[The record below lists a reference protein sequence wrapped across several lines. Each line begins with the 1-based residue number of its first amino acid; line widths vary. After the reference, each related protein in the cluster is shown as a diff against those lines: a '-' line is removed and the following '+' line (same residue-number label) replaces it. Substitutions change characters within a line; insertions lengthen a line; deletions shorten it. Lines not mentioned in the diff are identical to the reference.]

1 MVYPSN
7 KMKTKRLE
15 PNQAVRAVRETCE
28 MTQRQFALKLG
39 LSWRTV
45 VSIERGERNLTGA
58 VANRMMLAFGVLPWT
73 VLNKKLQPRSLDGQ
87 IYAKE
92 FFEKRHGIA
101 AKNAPV
107 VLEPIDNET
116 IQKACKQIE
125 VLQRA
130 AAEKGMLLA
139 VQFHFQEW
147 LSDKMKELGLAK
159 DFHDRAKR
167 MGLSDLARKPLLEL
181 SNGGLLWRYGL
192 TKAVCLNMPKTIGEK
207 LLTATG
213 KDVSELHQREKLPP
227 PRLTKAKRPGLP
239 GKGDTNTRG
248 TL

>member
-1 MVYPSN
+1 MCNMVYPSN

-92 FFEKRHGIA
+92 FF
-101 AKNAPV
+101 
-107 VLEPIDNET
+107 
-116 IQKACKQIE
+116 
-125 VLQRA
+125 
-130 AAEKGMLLA
+130 
-139 VQFHFQEW
+139 
-147 LSDKMKELGLAK
+147 LS
-159 DFHDRAKR
+159 
-167 MGLSDLARKPLLEL
+167 
-181 SNGGLLWRYGL
+181 
-192 TKAVCLNMPKTIGEK
+192 
-207 LLTATG
+207 
-213 KDVSELHQREKLPP
+213 
-227 PRLTKAKRPGLP
+227 
-239 GKGDTNTRG
+239 
-248 TL
+248 